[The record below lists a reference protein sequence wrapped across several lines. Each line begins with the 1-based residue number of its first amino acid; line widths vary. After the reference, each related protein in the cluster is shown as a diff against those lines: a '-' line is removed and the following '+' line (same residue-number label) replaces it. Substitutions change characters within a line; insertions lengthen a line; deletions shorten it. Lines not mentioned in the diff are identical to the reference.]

1 MALPRIIKRIGAPRL
16 VVPAVA
22 TLLLVAPQL
31 AKTATAQDIPYHN
44 YLVGDRALGLGG
56 AFVGLADDPAA
67 SFHNPAGLA
76 LLPEASISVSFWVM
90 AFYHREV
97 ESGWLTLEGT
107 NKLSDEEFTAPPLVA
122 TAVAKLGRR
131 DALGR
136 KRHAV
141 GLAILK
147 PLRNKYRF
155 SAVARS
161 NAMSSLSSLDVI
173 HSDQARWYGLSY
185 AYDTQCGVALGA
197 SAFLSLRSIR
207 HEEIEIHGQNGM
219 PDPSPPGFALT
230 RHSVFSTS
238 LAHLITRMGVMWTP
252 LPRKLHLGAMFQL
265 PTLSLNSDSDNR
277 EVTVDL
283 VPSEDGM
290 GPSNSIVERIE
301 HDFINADRPIPWEL
315 RLGATWFPTRDSLL
329 TADLT
334 IHGSADIRLIND
346 PGVPRPRLMATKTDL
361 GPSVRAAI
369 GGELF
374 ARKRVPIRGGIF
386 IYRSGLPDV
395 PERSD
400 SYEASDLNTL
410 GASFSVGWI
419 LSDGHELSFG
429 IAGTYATGEGS
440 ALDQTDPAGASYL
453 ATPVSETTALV
464 FMSGGKRAFKRL
476 AKRIYK
482 ESEQLIRRG
491 QGWMERE

>member
-1 MALPRIIKRIGAPRL
+1 MSRIGQR
-16 VVPAVA
+16 VVPTVA
-22 TLLLVAPQL
+22 ALLFLVPQL
-31 AKTATAQDIPYHN
+31 AATATAQDIPYHN

-76 LLPEASISVSFWVM
+76 LLPEASVSVSFWVL

-97 ESGWLTLEGT
+97 ESGWLTIEGE
-107 NKLSDEEFTAPPLVA
+107 NRLSDDEITAPPLVA

-136 KRHAV
+136 KRHAI

-147 PLRNKYRF
+147 PLRDKYRF
-155 SAVARS
+155 SVVARS
-161 NAMSSLSSLDVI
+161 NALSSLSSLDVI

-185 AYDTQCGVALGA
+185 AYDTQRGIAIGV
-197 SAFLSLRSIR
+197 SSFLSLRSIK
-207 HEEIEIHGQNGM
+207 HEEIEIHGQNGIAT
-219 PDPSPPGFALT
+219 PSPPGFALT
-230 RHSVFSTS
+230 RHSVFSAS
-238 LAHLITRMGVMWTP
+238 LDHLIARLGVMWTP
-252 LPRKLHLGAMFQL
+252 LPKKLHLGAMFQL
-265 PTLSLNSDSDNR
+265 PTFAIDSDSSNR

-283 VPSEDGM
+283 VASDDEPGSSE
-290 GPSNSIVERIE
+290 SIVERVV
-301 HDFINADRPIPWEL
+301 HDSIDADRPIPWEL
-315 RLGATWFPTRDSLL
+315 RLGATWFPTESSLL

-334 IHGSADIRLIND
+334 IHGPAEIRLIND
-346 PGVPRPRLMATKTDL
+346 SGVPRPRLMATQTDL

-374 ARKRVPIRGGIF
+374 VRKRVPVRGGLF
-386 IYRSGLPDV
+386 VYRSGLPDV
-395 PERSD
+395 PERS
-400 SYEASDLNTL
+400 SRFEASDLNTI

-419 LSDGHELSFG
+419 LSGGHELSFG
-429 IAGTYATGEGS
+429 VAGTYASGQGS
-440 ALDQTDPAGASYL
+440 ALDQTDPINASYL

-482 ESEQLIRRG
+482 EGQQLIQRG
-491 QGWMERE
+491 QNWMERE